1 MLVRLRWNY
10 RISLS
15 VDPVLHPPM
24 ALEELGGREDS
35 CAYDGPRHRRCA
47 GRIRQLLIDKKDWGL
62 IWRWWWWWSWWWWWQ
77 WWTRSEGGF
86 GQGAAHQPPSPNKQT
101 ALIIMIMI
109 GDDRIMEK
117 NVIMMMSTCQRMKLS
132 VIISS
137 RCTRLTIMINKSS
150 GKRIKLSI
158 NI

>member
-1 MLVRLRWNY
+1 M
-10 RISLS
+10 
-15 VDPVLHPPM
+15 
-24 ALEELGGREDS
+24 
-35 CAYDGPRHRRCA
+35 
-47 GRIRQLLIDKKDWGL
+47 
-62 IWRWWWWWSWWWWWQ
+62 
-77 WWTRSEGGF
+77 
-86 GQGAAHQPPSPNKQT
+86 
-101 ALIIMIMI
+101 IIMIMI

-117 NVIMMMSTCQRMKLS
+117 NVMMMMSTCQRMKLS